1 MWRQGEM
8 ETISCGWGGD
18 RYVSS
23 SLAIYDYPYSLTHP
37 IYAVYGAEHNMI
49 LCFIC
54 CTYLILTN

>member
-1 MWRQGEM
+1 M